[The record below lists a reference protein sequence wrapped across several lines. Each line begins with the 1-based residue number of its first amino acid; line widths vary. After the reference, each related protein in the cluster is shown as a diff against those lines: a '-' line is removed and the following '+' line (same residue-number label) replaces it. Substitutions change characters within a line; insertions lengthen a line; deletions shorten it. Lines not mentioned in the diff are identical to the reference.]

1 MKLQL
6 KKFGTTLSSR
16 QAGLE
21 AYNAIRPSLNDLSI
35 DEIIEVDFDGVI
47 TFSPSWADEFLTRLK
62 KEYEGRVVLLQSN
75 NPSVK
80 VTLYLLEEIQLK
92 DL

>member
-1 MKLQL
+1 MKFFL
-6 KKFGTTLSSR
+6 KKFGTTLTSR

-21 AYNAIRPSLNDLSI
+21 AYNAIRPLFSGI
-35 DEIIEVDFDGVI
+35 APHEVIEIDFDDVV

-62 KEYEGRVVLLQSN
+62 DQFGKRLVLLESN

-80 VTLYLLEEIQLK
+80 ATIELLESINTK
-92 DL
+92 